1 LLNTDFGAGV
11 RGRTMS
17 KDAGYDYTRYRQLL
31 ADAVDEKK
39 RIELIDMLIKE
50 RARDRLEAQRMSD
63 RVAMTQATVS
73 NILGPLG
80 RRERR

>member
-1 LLNTDFGAGV
+1 
-11 RGRTMS
+11 MS